1 MDQETVH
8 TASSQQG
15 VTLLELIVT
24 IAVLAIL
31 VTLAT
36 PSLKDF
42 AERQAIKGAAEN
54 IVSVIAQA
62 KEEAVKRDKPVRVEF
77 TAWGEGV
84 CVGAIEGSA
93 TACDC
98 SNNTCPLVSSAE
110 SERDLKRI
118 RLGSAP
124 AFGGSSFFVIDPK
137 TGTLLD
143 PGATGSLQ
151 LTTDGGY
158 TVQISVNAVARPS
171 ICVPSGDKALP
182 GVQPCA

>member
-1 MDQETVH
+1 MHTVN
-8 TASSQQG
+8 TQQG
-15 VTLLELIVT
+15 VTLVELVVT

-31 VTLAT
+31 VTLAS
-36 PSLKDF
+36 PSLTDF
-42 AERQAIKGAAEN
+42 AERQAIKGAAES
-54 IVSVIAQA
+54 IVGVIAQA

-77 TAWGEGV
+77 TAWGAGV
-84 CVGAIEGSA
+84 CAGAIEGSS

-98 SNNTCPLVSSAE
+98 SQNTCPLASSAE

-118 RLGSAP
+118 KLASAP
-124 AFGGSSFFVIDPK
+124 AFGGGTFFVIDPK

-151 LTTDGGY
+151 LSTAGGY
-158 TVQISVNAVARPS
+158 TVQVSVNALARPA
-171 ICVPSGDKALP
+171 ICVPSGNKVLP